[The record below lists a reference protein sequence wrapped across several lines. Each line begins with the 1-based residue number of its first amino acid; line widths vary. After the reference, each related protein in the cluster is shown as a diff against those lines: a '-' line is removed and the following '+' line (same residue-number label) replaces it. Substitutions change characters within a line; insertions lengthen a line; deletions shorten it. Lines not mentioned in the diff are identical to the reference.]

1 MQITAIN
8 TTIMFIDDE
17 TNHKHHKSK
26 VLTKPEITPVAKPE
40 TKPAT
45 TQAEEKPK
53 LQEPLKQDTV
63 EIKKSA
69 KAEPNCEGENC
80 KKV

>member
-26 VLTKPEITPVAKPE
+26 VLTQPEITPVIKNE
-40 TKPAT
+40 D
-45 TQAEEKPK
+45 KPK
-53 LQEPLKQDTV
+53 LQEPIKQDTV
-63 EIKKSA
+63 EIKKSEKPEA
-69 KAEPNCEGENC
+69 KCEGDNC
-80 KKV
+80 KK

>member
-17 TNHKHHKSK
+17 TNTRHHKSK
-26 VLTKPEITPVAKPE
+26 VLTQPEITPVTKPE
-40 TKPAT
+40 VKPAT
-45 TQAEEKPK
+45 GEKTEDKPK

-63 EIKKSA
+63 EIKKS
-69 KAEPNCEGENC
+69 
-80 KKV
+80 

>member
-26 VLTKPEITPVAKPE
+26 VLTQPEITPVIKSE

-45 TQAEEKPK
+45 AEKIEDKPK
-53 LQEPLKQDTV
+53 LKEPLTKDTV
-63 EIKKSA
+63 EIKKPET
-69 KAEPNCEGENC
+69 KCVGENC
-80 KKV
+80 KK